1 MATNL
6 LDGPTKCLLV
16 RPEFLENT
24 FYNLSDVFRTL
35 GGASPAP
42 PLGALVAAAYL
53 PAHWNLRFIDASV
66 EPLTDHDIAWAD
78 IVMISGI
85 GPQQDPILRA
95 VARAKALGKPVVV
108 GGAAPTLQPDK
119 FIDRVDFVVIGEAE
133 NTIPMLLADLGR
145 GVTTGVYRSSEPA
158 DIKDGPVPRYDL
170 AKLDRYLFVG
180 LGYNRG
186 CPFACEF
193 CAQIEIFGRKPRTK
207 SAGQV
212 VRELQALY
220 DLGYRGMIDFG
231 YDNLIG
237 NPARAE
243 EVLTATAAWTK
254 AHGHPFC
261 FTTEASMNLA
271 RQPRIL
277 ELMRANDFR
286 YIFLGIESAE
296 EDVLKKTHK
305 GQNTQL
311 PIEEVVRILN
321 SYGLVVNTGLILGF
335 DGEGPKTAEHM
346 LEMVQRTGAFPTL
359 VLALHA
365 LPNTSLAKR
374 LRREGRL
381 FAGGID
387 IEREDRTDTATTGLN
402 FVTSRPRVDILT
414 DLAHVLESLYSPQN
428 HYARVALTVSQL
440 KRTNSFQPPLKMA
453 VKLVKSFLK
462 IATTVGADPETGPLF
477 WKALAWALA
486 TNPAAA
492 EVVLG
497 QAVFNWNY
505 AKQAA
510 TYVRALREEIAHV
523 KRIGEPKYNALH
535 VLRETRQADGV
546 PIAESN

>member
-1 MATNL
+1 MHIHVDQVRRH
-6 LDGPTKCLLV
+6 LDGQEGDGIAAHHQQPAIG
-16 RPEFLENT
+16 
-24 FYNLSDVFRTL
+24 LSQGVLQSMVADM
-35 GGASPAP
+35 SP
-42 PLGALVAAAYL
+42 V
-53 PAHWNLRFIDASV
+53 
-66 EPLTDHDIAWAD
+66 
-78 IVMISGI
+78 
-85 GPQQDPILRA
+85 
-95 VARAKALGKPVVV
+95 
-108 GGAAPTLQPDK
+108 
-119 FIDRVDFVVIGEAE
+119 
-133 NTIPMLLADLGR
+133 
-145 GVTTGVYRSSEPA
+145 
-158 DIKDGPVPRYDL
+158 
-170 AKLDRYLFVG
+170 
-180 LGYNRG
+180 NRG

-207 SAGQV
+207 SAAQV
-212 VRELQALY
+212 VRELQCLY

-237 NPARAE
+237 NPKKAE

-254 AHGHPFC
+254 EHGYPFC

-296 EDVLKKTHK
+296 EEVLKKTQK

-387 IEREDRTDTATTGLN
+387 IDCEDRTDTATTGLN
-402 FVTSRPRVDILT
+402 FVTSRPRAEILS
-414 DLAHVLESLYSPQN
+414 DLAHVLESLYSPEN
-428 HYARVALTVSQL
+428 HYARVALTVRQL

-453 VKLVKSFLK
+453 LKLVKSFLK
-462 IATTVGADPETGPLF
+462 IATTVGADPETGPRF

-486 TNPAAA
+486 TNPAVA

-523 KRIGEPKYNALH
+523 RTIGEPKYNALH
-535 VLRETRQADGV
+535 ILRESR
-546 PIAESN
+546 PIDVLPMAEPS